1 MDNPQVDISQALDN
15 VYLLHQK
22 NGYDRVET
30 TALLVNSFELTT
42 EVADELLTVA
52 IKRQIA
58 IQENNRALS
67 AIKSILSKY

>member
-1 MDNPQVDISQALDN
+1 MNIAQSLDN

-22 NGYDRVET
+22 NGYDREET
-30 TALLVNSFELTT
+30 IALLVNNFELTT